1 MKKNVANQK
10 NTSSVTTSRRVSF
23 KPFVGMSLITS
34 VKDMTVEEKRR
45 TWISTEDK
53 ISSQQDL
60 WISIL
65 ALRWLRCNELDESDR
80 SISTLAVNISND
92 AGAVGCYRG
101 IEHHKSKKTWDVRN
115 TIKREHVAS
124 ILREQQAY
132 RLETGRSRG
141 TPTHELAKLS
151 HHNSR
156 YSRERAIKLALRDE
170 ECVNKLLQEDKVDE
184 NAAGEANEK
193 KRQQD
198 HDHQSQSIQRS
209 DQQSDKKKVRH
220 QSKNVGIVQTKQNQ
234 TFPSC
239 A

>member
-23 KPFVGMSLITS
+23 KPFVEMSLITS

-80 SISTLAVNISND
+80 NISTLAAKISND

-170 ECVNKLLQEDKVDE
+170 EC
-184 NAAGEANEK
+184 AAGEANEK

-198 HDHQSQSIQRS
+198 HDHDSQPIQRS

-220 QSKNVGIVQTKQNQ
+220 QSKTVGIVQTKQKQ

>member
-23 KPFVGMSLITS
+23 KPFVEMSLITS

-80 SISTLAVNISND
+80 NISTLAAKISND

-170 ECVNKLLQEDKVDE
+170 EC
-184 NAAGEANEK
+184 AAGEANEK
-193 KRQQD
+193 KRQHD
-198 HDHQSQSIQRS
+198 HDSQPIQRS

-220 QSKNVGIVQTKQNQ
+220 QSKTVGIVQTKQKQ

>member
-23 KPFVGMSLITS
+23 KPFVEMSLITS

-80 SISTLAVNISND
+80 NISTLAAKISND

-170 ECVNKLLQEDKVDE
+170 EC
-184 NAAGEANEK
+184 AAGEANEK

-198 HDHQSQSIQRS
+198 HDHDSQPIQRS
-209 DQQSDKKKVRH
+209 DQQSEKKKVRH
-220 QSKNVGIVQTKQNQ
+220 QSKNVGIVQTKQKQ
-234 TFPSC
+234 TLPSC

>member
-23 KPFVGMSLITS
+23 KPFVEMSLITS

-80 SISTLAVNISND
+80 NISTLAVNVSND

-170 ECVNKLLQEDKVDE
+170 EC
-184 NAAGEANEK
+184 AAGEANEK

-198 HDHQSQSIQRS
+198 HDHDSQPIQRS
-209 DQQSDKKKVRH
+209 GQQSDKKKVRH
-220 QSKNVGIVQTKQNQ
+220 QSKTVGIVQTKQKQ

>member
-1 MKKNVANQK
+1 MKQNVANPK
-10 NTSSVTTSRRVSF
+10 NTSSATTSRRVSF
-23 KPFVGMSLITS
+23 KPVVEMSLITS

-45 TWISTEDK
+45 TWFTTEDK

-60 WISIL
+60 CLSIL

-80 SISTLAVNISND
+80 NISTLAAKISND
-92 AGAVGCYRG
+92 ASAVGCYRG

-141 TPTHELAKLS
+141 TPILELAKLS

-170 ECVNKLLQEDKVDE
+170 EAVNQLLQEDKLHG
-184 NAAGEANEK
+184 NAAGEVNEK

-198 HDHQSQSIQRS
+198 HVHEIQSIQRS
-209 DQQSDKKKVRH
+209 DQQADKTMVQR
-220 QSKNVGIVQTKQNQ
+220 QGRTVGIVQTKQKQ
-234 TFPSC
+234 IFPSC

>member
-1 MKKNVANQK
+1 MKKNVANHK
-10 NTSSVTTSRRVSF
+10 NCSVTISRRVSF
-23 KPFVGMSLITS
+23 KPFVEMSLIPS
-34 VKDMTVEEKRR
+34 VKDMAVEEKRR

-60 WISIL
+60 FLSIL
-65 ALRWLRCNELDESDR
+65 ALRCLRCNELDESDR
-80 SISTLAVNISND
+80 NISTLAAKISND

-132 RLETGRSRG
+132 RLETGRSRD

-151 HHNSR
+151 HHISR

-170 ECVNKLLQEDKVDE
+170 EC
-184 NAAGEANEK
+184 AAGEANEK

-198 HDHQSQSIQRS
+198 HDHDSQLIQRS
-209 DQQSDKKKVRH
+209 DQRSDKKKVRH
-220 QSKNVGIVQTKQNQ
+220 QSKTVGIVQTKQKQ

>member
-1 MKKNVANQK
+1 MKNVANQK

-23 KPFVGMSLITS
+23 KPVVEMSLITS

-45 TWISTEDK
+45 TWVTTEDK

-60 WISIL
+60 CLSIL

-80 SISTLAVNISND
+80 NISTLAAKISND

-141 TPTHELAKLS
+141 TPTLELAKLS

-156 YSRERAIKLALRDE
+156 YSRERAIKLALHDE
-170 ECVNKLLQEDKVDE
+170 EEVNQILLEDKTDG
-184 NAAGEANEK
+184 NAAGEANAK

-198 HDHQSQSIQRS
+198 YDHDSQSIQRA
-209 DQQSDKKKVRH
+209 DQLSDKKKNQH
-220 QSKNVGIVQTKQNQ
+220 QSKNIGMAKTMQKQI
-234 TFPSC
+234 FPSC